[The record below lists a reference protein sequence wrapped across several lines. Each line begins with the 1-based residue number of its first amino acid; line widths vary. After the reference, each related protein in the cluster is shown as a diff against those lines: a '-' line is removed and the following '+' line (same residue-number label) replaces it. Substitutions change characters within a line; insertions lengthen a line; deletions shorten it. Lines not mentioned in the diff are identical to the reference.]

1 MLFYSDY
8 TQKASEVKETLMKK
22 IITRT
27 TILKDSSGN
36 VKDQSVSQF
45 AEYTHLYQ
53 DYLDTYRIEK
63 LEDTR
68 KCRICDGEWKFR
80 YEQTR
85 LINREEIGTHIGT
98 SSHSNK

>member
-1 MLFYSDY
+1 
-8 TQKASEVKETLMKK
+8 MKK

-68 KCRICDGEWKFR
+68 KCRICDG
-80 YEQTR
+80 
-85 LINREEIGTHIGT
+85 GA
-98 SSHSNK
+98 NKTNK